1 MLLIREIYMEGFR
14 DLGNYLVTH
23 FFKCFAWFSF
33 LMYLLA
39 LYAFVYRISTG
50 FQF

>member
-1 MLLIREIYMEGFR
+1 MHLIREIYLEGFR
-14 DLGNYLVTH
+14 DLGHYLITH
-23 FFKCFAWFSF
+23 FFKFFAWFSF

-39 LYAFVYRISTG
+39 LYAFVYRLSTG